1 MYAMGFQQWRQ
12 SWKDLRARLRRVT
25 WGELSAGE
33 RTLRFALDISR
44 LAALRLRRHRAG
56 MMAAALSYRVL
67 FSLLPLLALAASIAR
82 LSVSKQEFLDAIH
95 RLITRFGL
103 ERVDIPAGD
112 HAGSSVDLG
121 HWLDSL
127 AAQAA
132 EIDVTGMTWIG
143 AIVLV
148 WAAYRLFDEVEASLS
163 LIMAGNQRRRPL
175 TRILISLGILV
186 VAPALSVWGM
196 AVLSGLVAEIEATGY
211 RTLATIGNGALSL
224 LLIWLVVL
232 LAYRFVPAG
241 RKGWGASSI
250 GALVAAISLLVGQW
264 VLRRFFVSATSA
276 SPIGGSLGMV
286 PLLMLWVYVMWICV
300 LYGAEL
306 AAMFDRA
313 RWRWRAVR
321 GMGQG
326 TDALSDAHH

>member
-1 MYAMGFQQWRQ
+1 MGFKQWRQ

-25 WGELSAGE
+25 WEELSSGE
-33 RTLRFALDISR
+33 RMVRFVLDIGR

-82 LSVSKQEFLDAIH
+82 LSVTKQEFLDTVSNLVT
-95 RLITRFGL
+95 RLGL
-103 ERVDIPAGD
+103 ERVDIPTGA

-121 HWLDSL
+121 HWLESL

-143 AIVLV
+143 AIVLI

-163 LIMAGNQRRRPL
+163 VIVAGNKRRSAIARVL
-175 TRILISLGILV
+175 VSLLILV
-186 VAPALSVWGM
+186 LAPALSVWGI
-196 AVLSGLVAEIEATGY
+196 AVLGDLVSEIEATGY
-211 RTLATIGNGALSL
+211 RWVAMVGNALISL
-224 LLIWLVVL
+224 ILIWLIVL

-250 GALVAAISLLVGQW
+250 GALVAAISLLIGQW
-264 VLRRFFVSATSA
+264 LLRRFFFSATSA

-286 PLLMLWVYVMWICV
+286 PLLMIWVYVMWICV

-306 AAMFDRA
+306 AAMLDRA
-313 RWRWRAVR
+313 RWRWRSVR
-321 GMGQG
+321 SLGR
-326 TDALSDAHH
+326 DAATDAHH